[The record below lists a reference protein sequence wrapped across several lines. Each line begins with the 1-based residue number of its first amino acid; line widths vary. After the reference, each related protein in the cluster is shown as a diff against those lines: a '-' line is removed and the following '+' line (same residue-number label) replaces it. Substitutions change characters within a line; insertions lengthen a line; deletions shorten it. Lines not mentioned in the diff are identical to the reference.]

1 MPKLLLTL
9 PKDTT
14 PSSIRAARQPLTLEE
29 VEQLRARDPTK
40 PSSMRPLEVRQ
51 SYKTGLLPEP

>member
-29 VEQLRARDPTK
+29 VEQ
-40 PSSMRPLEVRQ
+40 SGVV
-51 SYKTGLLPEP
+51 